1 MTAYSEKPLKDR
13 KKGPEYSP
21 EVKQKF
27 DGMLDLISEKNVK
40 IGTLVEELALSRE
53 IMEKTLESVMPS
65 VRRLV
70 ENRIR
75 KADEVL
81 RFATH

>member
-1 MTAYSEKPLKDR
+1 MTKSSG
-13 KKGPEYSP
+13 KKADFTP

-27 DGMLDLISEKNVK
+27 DGLLDLISEKNVK
-40 IGTLVEELALSRE
+40 IGKLVIELDQCRATL
-53 IMEKTLESVMPS
+53 EKTLDSVLPS

-75 KADEVL
+75 NAEEVL
-81 RFATH
+81 RMATR